1 MTRIAALAGASA
13 SPAPI
18 RLRVA
23 GADRAR
29 STGSRA
35 FDRFARRNPGD
46 NRGNRG
52 SPRHPRGPAPP
63 ESTATD
69 QLSGTPP
76 PPSVADRPPPRK
88 RVKLH
93 RLNKTADLPNGMTV
107 HYISP
112 PDVQFLYG
120 EIFEEHCYVRNGIT
134 LGSGSTVIDVG
145 GNIGLFAMY
154 AAKRCVCGKVFTL
167 EPIPSVYRAMVRNLC
182 ENLSP
187 ERTDGSCEPEAIV
200 TRTPASVAIGNRGN
214 NSMDDADF
222 GDVFGRQLPSRDYPD
237 ANAWWDPDASG
248 TSGAGS
254 DSDGGDCVFLE
265 NDIDGFRS
273 SGGVMSCGTQAGAV
287 WAYNC
292 GVGDGRQHSGKFTFY
307 PRAAGWSTMVPDD
320 LETSANVRKF
330 VEHAL
335 GHRAGGR
342 RGGAKATES
351 SSGSFQNAEADAV
364 AGTKL
369 ARGNPLAAF
378 GGWLLSLTEETR
390 DGDGGSGSGSG
401 SGVGSSWWGGLVDA
415 ILTPVRHVARAVF
428 QFMLGAVLKFMLGNK
443 YEFECPLVTVSDVVD
458 SHELDEIDLLKVD
471 VERSELA
478 VLKGVRPEHWAMV
491 RQVAMEVHD
500 SAGGTKELEECRRL
514 LRDVGKFD
522 EKRIVAEQPDDLEGS
537 TLWNLYASRA

>member
-13 SPAPI
+13 RPAPI
-18 RLRVA
+18 HLRVT

-35 FDRFARRNPGD
+35 FDRFARRYPGD
-46 NRGNRG
+46 NRGIRG
-52 SPRHPRGPAPP
+52 LAPP

-76 PPSVADRPPPRK
+76 PPSVADRPPPPK

-107 HYISP
+107 HYVSP

-134 LGSGSTVIDVG
+134 LGSGDTVIDVG

-154 AAKRCVCGKVFTL
+154 AAKRCVRGKVFTL

-187 ERTDGSCEPEAIV
+187 ERTDGSCELEAIAQP
-200 TRTPASVAIGNRGN
+200 RTPASVAIGNRGN

-222 GDVFGRQLPSRDYPD
+222 GDVFGRQLPSRDYPE

-248 TSGAGS
+248 ASVGASVGASGDGGG
-254 DSDGGDCVFLE
+254 DGGDCVFLE

-273 SGGVMSCGTQAGAV
+273 TGGVMSCGNQAGAV

-292 GVGDGRQHSGKFTFY
+292 GVGDGQTHSGKFTFY

-320 LETSANVRKF
+320 LETSTNVRKF

-335 GHRAGGR
+335 GHRGGR
-342 RGGAKATES
+342 RGGARAES
-351 SSGSFQNAEADAV
+351 SSGGDDNDDDKNAEADAA

-390 DGDGGSGSGSG
+390 GGDGGSG
-401 SGVGSSWWGGLVDA
+401 VASSRRGGLVDA
-415 ILTPVRHVARAVF
+415 VFTPVRHVARAVF
-428 QFMLGAVLKFMLGNK
+428 QFVLGAVLKFMLGNK

-514 LRDVGKFD
+514 LRDVGSFD

>member
-13 SPAPI
+13 RPAPI
-18 RLRVA
+18 NLRVA

-35 FDRFARRNPGD
+35 FDRVARFQNPGD

-52 SPRHPRGPAPP
+52 SPRHHRGPAPP

-76 PPSVADRPPPRK
+76 PPSVADRPPARK

-134 LGSGSTVIDVG
+134 LGSGDTVIDVG

-154 AAKRCVCGKVFTL
+154 AAKRCVGGKVFTL

-187 ERTDGSCEPEAIV
+187 ESDGSCEPEAI
-200 TRTPASVAIGNRGN
+200 TQPRTPASVAIGSRGN

-248 TSGAGS
+248 AGFLEN
-254 DSDGGDCVFLE
+254 DAENCVFLE
-265 NDIDGFRS
+265 NDIDGFAS
-273 SGGVMSCGTQAGAV
+273 NGGVMSCGNRAGAV

-292 GVGDGRQHSGKFTFY
+292 GVGDGRQHTGKFTFY

-335 GHRAGGR
+335 GHRGGSR
-342 RGGAKATES
+342 GRGGAKAAE
-351 SSGSFQNAEADAV
+351 NAEADAV

-378 GGWLLSLTEETR
+378 GGWLLSLTEETTAGR
-390 DGDGGSGSGSG
+390 VGDGDGGSG
-401 SGVGSSWWGGLVDA
+401 VGTSRWGGLVNA
-415 ILTPVRHVARAVF
+415 ILAPVRRVARAVF
-428 QFMLGAVLKFMLGNK
+428 QFALGAALKFMLGNK

-478 VLKGVRPEHWAMV
+478 VLKGVRREHWAMV

-514 LRDVGKFD
+514 LRDVGSFD